1 MDATVTITT
10 VEIGVPLY
18 MVISYVVIIALCLLL
33 NRIQLGLAVS
43 FIFVFYLGY
52 FYNRKFF
59 LKAVEGSTV
68 GLVIYTGLVFVIIIL
83 AIISFLSSRKLKS

>member
-1 MDATVTITT
+1 MEGRGEKEQEKKT
-10 VEIGVPLY
+10 
-18 MVISYVVIIALCLLL
+18 
-33 NRIQLGLAVS
+33 RIQLALAVS

-59 LKAVEGSTV
+59 LEAVKGSTV
-68 GLVIYTGLVFVIIIL
+68 GLVIYTGLGFVIIIL